1 MSCTNIIPESIQY
14 HVHEP
19 EMFHFTIGLPE
30 GVCNIVY
37 GLGPRAGEA
46 LVTHPKVPILSFT
59 GGTVT
64 GVHIAEKAAPYCKRL
79 SLEVSILNIM
89 IK

>member
-1 MSCTNIIPESIQY
+1 MLHNYDVRIWSG
-14 HVHEP
+14 HVL
-19 EMFHFTIGLPE
+19 FTIGLPG

-46 LVTHPKVPILSFT
+46 LVTHPKVPVLSFT

-64 GVHIAEKAAPYCKRL
+64 GVRIAEKAAPYCKRL
-79 SLEVSILNIM
+79 SLEVSKALL
-89 IK
+89 